1 MSNVN
6 DRLRTFFHNYPS
18 KEFKRGELI
27 LNPDQENRLV
37 YFLEQGYVKQYSMSK
52 DGRVKAVNIFKPH
65 SFFPI
70 ILAIAN
76 YDNKFYFE
84 AIDTVIARQA
94 PVGDVLRLV
103 MKDNQIIMD
112 LCKRF
117 LIGVEGVMNILQSI
131 MYETSR
137 KKLASFILM
146 LSQRFGVK
154 KDKSIRI
161 EIPLTHQDI
170 ASFTGMIR
178 ETVSFEM
185 KKLQK
190 EGIIADNNRRKAIE
204 ILNEAAL
211 EKIIAE

>member
-1 MSNVN
+1 MSDVTGKI
-6 DRLRTFFHNYPS
+6 RSFFLNYPI
-18 KEFKRGELI
+18 KEFKRGEVI
-27 LNPDQENRLV
+27 LSPDKENKYV
-37 YFLEQGYVKQYSMSK
+37 YFLLEGYVKQYNVSK
-52 DGRVKAVNIFKPH
+52 DGRVKSVNIFKPE
-65 SFFPI
+65 SYFPI
-70 ILAIAN
+70 ILALAN

-84 AIDTVIARQA
+84 AINTVRAHQA
-94 PVGDVLRLV
+94 PVGDVLKLV
-103 MKDNQIIMD
+103 MKDNQIIMN

-117 LIGVEGVMNILQSI
+117 LIGVDGVMNILQSI

-146 LSQRFGVK
+146 LSRRFGVK
-154 KDKSIRI
+154 DGKVTKV

-190 EGIIADNNRRKAIE
+190 EGIVADNNRRKAIE
-204 ILNEAAL
+204 ILNVPAL